1 MAFIKIQNV
10 IINTNYVVAVKL
22 NNQTSIGENSISVLI
37 STPKFSLLS
46 PETVSQ
52 EFQDSQDS
60 CQDEWVEFT
69 GQAAIA
75 LQDYFTSFN
84 NVIDLLSNDE

>member
-46 PETVSQ
+46 PETLS
-52 EFQDSQDS
+52 QDSQDS

-84 NVIDLLSNDE
+84 NVIDLLSNYEL

>member
-10 IINTNYVVAVKL
+10 IINTNYVVAVRL
-22 NNQTSIGENSISVLI
+22 NNQTSVGENSISVLI
-37 STPKFSLLS
+37 STPKYSLLN
-46 PETVSQ
+46 PEIL
-52 EFQDSQDS
+52 SQD
-60 CQDEWVEFT
+60 CQDLCLDEWVEFT

-84 NVIDLLSNDE
+84 NVIDLMSNYEL

>member
-52 EFQDSQDS
+52 DSQDL
-60 CQDEWVEFT
+60 CRDEWVEFT

-75 LQDYFTSFN
+75 LHDYFTSFN
-84 NVIDLLSNDE
+84 NVIDLMQNYE

>member
-37 STPKFSLLS
+37 STPNFSLLS

-52 EFQDSQDS
+52 DSQDS
-60 CQDEWVEFT
+60 YQDEWIEFT
-69 GQAAIA
+69 GRAAIA

-84 NVIDLLSNDE
+84 NVIDLLSNYE

>member
-46 PETVSQ
+46 PETLS
-52 EFQDSQDS
+52 QDSQDS

-69 GQAAIA
+69 GQAAI
-75 LQDYFTSFN
+75 
-84 NVIDLLSNDE
+84 

>member
-46 PETVSQ
+46 SETVSQ
-52 EFQDSQDS
+52 VSQDS

-84 NVIDLLSNDE
+84 NVIDLMPNYE